1 MQHWTKGDVNIC
13 VYECEPEMVVY
24 DSYLK
29 KTHLLPSPYL
39 DFYSR
44 LVKCIKEN
52 SSPLTT
58 DEIFELE
65 GCNTTESKEK
75 TVNLLKSLS
84 DIGLIT
90 SLK

>member
-1 MQHWTKGDVNIC
+1 MQRWTKGDGNIC

-24 DSYLK
+24 DSFLK

-39 DFYSR
+39 DFYRR
-44 LVKCIKEN
+44 LIKSIKEN
-52 SSPLTT
+52 FSPLTT
-58 DEIFELE
+58 DKIFDLE
-65 GCNTTESKEK
+65 GCNTTESKER

-84 DIGLIT
+84 AIGLIT